1 MTSAFLNKKLRFF
14 GIIFSTVNSTNFNI
28 KENSPFFQYRELR
41 GKKLPCFFTVYSGLG
56 EDLFPNQIIL
66 LYNLYTNA
74 NEYLAQWH
82 VM

>member
-1 MTSAFLNKKLRFF
+1 MTSAFFNQKLRFF
-14 GIIFSTVNSTNFNI
+14 RIHFPTVNSTKFNT
-28 KENSPFFQYRELR
+28 KENSTFFQYRKREKNYPAFDCLCR
-41 GKKLPCFFTVYSGLG
+41 TW

>member
-1 MTSAFLNKKLRFF
+1 MTCAFFNQKLRFF
-14 GIIFSTVNSTNFNI
+14 EIIFSTVNSTNFNI
-28 KENSPFFQYRELR
+28 KENSPFFQYCKLR
-41 GKKLPCFFTVYSGLG
+41 KKNSPAFNCLCRTW
-56 EDLFPNQIIL
+56 EDLFPNHIIL